1 MPILKI
7 KQDGYWIEVWGAVNN
22 GTTGGT
28 SSVITPKCTSI
39 TLLANSWVGDSQP
52 YSQSVKINSATRNSK
67 IDLQP
72 TAQQIVDL
80 QYIETSLM
88 VQNNGDGTFT
98 AWAIGSKPTSD
109 YTMQVLITEVVS
121 V

>member
-7 KQDGYWIEVWGAVNN
+7 KQDGSWVEVWGAIDNN
-22 GTTGGT
+22 T
-28 SSVITPKCTSI
+28 SNDFFPKCTSI
-39 TLLANSWVGDSQP
+39 TLLADSWVGDSQP
-52 YSQSVKINSATRNSK
+52 YSQSVEINSTTINSK

-109 YTMQVLITEVVS
+109 YTMQVLITEVTPV
-121 V
+121 